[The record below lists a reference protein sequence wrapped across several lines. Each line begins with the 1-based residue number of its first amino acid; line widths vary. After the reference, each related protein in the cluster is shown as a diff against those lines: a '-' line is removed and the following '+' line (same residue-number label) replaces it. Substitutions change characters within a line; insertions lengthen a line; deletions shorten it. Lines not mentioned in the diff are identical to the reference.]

1 MFLNGDCMLAFAFAL
16 KGIQFAIL
24 LRPISKA
31 VYKSSIKMFNSV
43 YIQYYIIN
51 LDFDF
56 GILKLKTLVTLCRFS
71 LKTNLKCLNG

>member
-1 MFLNGDCMLAFAFAL
+1 MLFNEDCLLAFAFAL
-16 KGIQFAIL
+16 VGVQFAIL

-31 VYKSSIKMFNSV
+31 NSV

-56 GILKLKTLVTLCRFS
+56 GILKLKTLVTLYSFS
-71 LKTNLKCLNG
+71 